1 MRIIFTTCIYL
12 VLATLILAAQIEVSF
27 KFVEIDESDFD
38 VVKAELKAGRLQQDF
53 EGLNVSAVPS
63 GFWKKIQSF
72 PGADILSAPK
82 AKVHDAKTATISI
95 EEEISFAEEFLEN
108 GEPAGPLQKRN
119 LGIKVI
125 TTPRIAEKGIS
136 VEVDANFVKRVGER
150 EVPHGS
156 VPIFRS
162 RSITTRVILPENTPV
177 MIGGFSDNGRR
188 ALIIC
193 QAKITNN
200 KEAQP

>member
-1 MRIIFTTCIYL
+1 MRLIITTCINL
-12 VLATLILAAQIEVSF
+12 VLATLSLAAQLEVSF

-38 VVKAELKAGRLQQDF
+38 VVKAELKAGSLQRDF

-63 GFWKKIQSF
+63 GFWKKIQSS
-72 PGADILSAPK
+72 PGADILSSPNVR
-82 AKVHDAKTATISI
+82 VHDGKTATISI

-108 GEPAGPLQKRN
+108 GEPAGPLLKRN

-125 TTPRIAEKGIS
+125 TTPRIVERGIS

-156 VPIFRS
+156 VPIFRT
-162 RSITTRVILPENTPV
+162 RSITTRHTLPENTPV

-200 KEAQP
+200 KKVQP

>member
-1 MRIIFTTCIYL
+1 MMISASAAVLSSIFFIFIL
-12 VLATLILAAQIEVSF
+12 PFSLAL
-27 KFVEIDESDFD
+27 
-38 VVKAELKAGRLQQDF
+38 
-53 EGLNVSAVPS
+53 
-63 GFWKKIQSF
+63 
-72 PGADILSAPK
+72 
-82 AKVHDAKTATISI
+82 SI
-95 EEEISFAEEFLEN
+95 ELIRL
-108 GEPAGPLQKRN
+108 
-119 LGIKVI
+119 VVVV
-125 TTPRIAEKGIS
+125 EKGIS